1 MTLLELERAKQGWNI
16 LEEIEDIKGYI
27 TRIKRDNVPLS
38 LDFLD
43 EDIRED
49 ARGKQI
55 ERYEQRIKELQKQ
68 FDEL

>member
-1 MTLLELERAKQGWNI
+1 MTQEELERAEQGWHI
-16 LEEIEDIKGYI
+16 LKEIEDIKDYI
-27 TRIKRDNVPLS
+27 ARIKKDNVPLS
-38 LDFLD
+38 LGFLD

-55 ERYEQRIKELQKQ
+55 ERYEQRIEELQKQ